1 MELAIATIVA
11 LLPIINPFSAAPL
24 FLAITH
30 GYSKEE
36 RREQARKAV
45 IYMLCILILSLIGGR
60 FIMEFFGLSLPGLRI
75 AGGILVAGLGFSML
89 YPKDATA
96 PLVDPSLEQLR
107 KRDVA
112 FIPLA
117 MPTLAGPGSISVT
130 LGLTSLV
137 KDTLD
142 LVAIIGG
149 IVAVGLAVLVAL
161 RLSTKLVRVF
171 GESGLQAMTKIMG
184 FILLCIGI
192 QFIVNG
198 IIGVASS
205 PELIKGILETINQVQ
220 ANSKAVS

>member
-1 MELAIATIVA
+1 MELTIATIVA

-36 RREQARKAV
+36 RREQSRRAV
-45 IYMLCILILSLIGGR
+45 IYMLCILIMSLIGGR
-60 FIMEFFGLSLPGLRI
+60 FVMEFFGLSLPGLRI

-89 YPKDATA
+89 YPKDASA
-96 PLVDPSLEQLR
+96 PLVDPSLEVLR

-137 KDTLD
+137 KSGWD
-142 LVAIIGG
+142 LLYIIVG
-149 IVAVGLAVLVAL
+149 IIAVGITVLITL
-161 RLSTKLVRVF
+161 RVSTKLVRVF

-205 PELIKGILETINQVQ
+205 PELIKGILETIHRVQ
-220 ANSKAVS
+220 PL